1 MKSKKSETQSI
12 GLATLGAKG
21 QIVIPVEIRE
31 MFDLHPGDQV
41 FLMADVK
48 KGIAIVKSDFVSNAL
63 DMGKSDD

>member
-1 MKSKKSETQSI
+1 MKSKKSKTQSI

-41 FLMADVK
+41 FLMGTSKRASRSSK
-48 KGIAIVKSDFVSNAL
+48 AIS
-63 DMGKSDD
+63 

>member
-1 MKSKKSETQSI
+1 MKSKKSKTQSI

-48 KGIAIVKSDFVSNAL
+48 
-63 DMGKSDD
+63 

>member
-1 MKSKKSETQSI
+1 MKSKKSKTQSI

-31 MFDLHPGDQV
+31 MFDLRPGDQV

>member
-1 MKSKKSETQSI
+1 MKSKKSKTQSI

-41 FLMADVK
+41 FLMADVE